1 MRRKIKSPDCLILE
15 IRAQSVNIRELLVKT
30 VWQKIVS
37 IIEKH
42 QNFILTAHVNP
53 DCDALGSELALAEH
67 LQNLGKQVTILN
79 TDPTPVAF
87 RFLDP
92 KKKVRQYSQTKHA
105 RAIKKADVIIVL
117 DASGGWERVGRV
129 GKTLAQSEAKTVCI
143 DHHPDPTDFV
153 NVAVVDTSS
162 ASTAELIFDLVT
174 AMDGV
179 VSESMAQALYAGII
193 TDTGSFRFP
202 KTSPKT
208 HQIAA
213 ALLAAGAKPLG
224 IYRQIYQQYSPGRV
238 RLKGHVLDSI
248 ETTARGQ
255 IASYSLAQETLK
267 SYGVDGSELDG
278 FASLGQ
284 EIGGVRVV
292 VFGVERSRERVKISL
307 RSDGS
312 VDVNQ
317 LAAAYGGGG
326 HPSAAGATVNGKL
339 DEVMIEVMQKVKE
352 IIVAQP

>member
-1 MRRKIKSPDCLILE
+1 
-15 IRAQSVNIRELLVKT
+15 VKT
-30 VWQKIVS
+30 VWQKIIS
-37 IIEKH
+37 ILEQH

-67 LQNLGKQVTILN
+67 LRNLGKQVTILN
-79 TDPTPVAF
+79 TDATPVAF

-92 KKKVRQYSQTKHA
+92 KKKIRQYSQTKHA
-105 RAIKKADVIIVL
+105 RVIKKAEVIMVL
-117 DASGGWERVGRV
+117 DASGGWDRMGRV
-129 GKTLAQSEAKTVCI
+129 GKSLAQAEAKTVCI

-153 NVAVVDTSS
+153 DVAFVDTDS
-162 ASTAELIFDLVT
+162 ASTAELIFDLVK

-179 VSESMAQALYAGII
+179 MSEQMAQALYAGII

-213 ALLAAGAKPLG
+213 VLLAAGAKPLE
-224 IYRQIYQQYSPGRV
+224 IYRQIYQQYSAGRV

-248 ETTARGQ
+248 ETAAGGQ
-255 IASYSLAQETLK
+255 IAYYSLTRDTLK
-267 SYGVDGSELDG
+267 TYGFDGSELDG

-312 VDVNQ
+312 VSVNQ

-326 HPSAAGATVNGKL
+326 HPSAAGATVEGQL
-339 DEVMIEVMQKVKE
+339 DVVMAEVVQKMKE
-352 IIVAQP
+352 IMPTLP

>member
-1 MRRKIKSPDCLILE
+1 M
-15 IRAQSVNIRELLVKT
+15 KT
-30 VWQKIVS
+30 VWQKVISIVQQ
-37 IIEKH
+37 H

-67 LQNLGKQVTILN
+67 LQNLGKRVTILN
-79 TDPTPVAF
+79 SDSTPVVF

-92 KKKVRQYSQTKHA
+92 KKKIRQYSQAKHV
-105 RAIKKADVIIVL
+105 RVIKKAEVIVVL
-117 DASGGWERVGRV
+117 DASGGWDRVGRV
-129 GKTLAQSEAKTVCI
+129 GKALAQCKAKTVCI

-153 NVAVVDTSS
+153 DTAVVDTDS

-174 AMDGV
+174 VMDGV
-179 VSESMAQALYAGII
+179 VSEHMARALYAGII

-208 HQIAA
+208 HQITA
-213 ALLAAGAKPLG
+213 ALLAAGAKPLE
-224 IYRQIYQQYSPGRV
+224 IYRQIYLQYSQGRV

-248 ETTARGQ
+248 ETAAGGQ
-255 IASYSLAQETLK
+255 IAYYSLAQDTLK
-267 SYGVDGSELDG
+267 AYGVDGSELDG

-312 VDVNQ
+312 VPINQ
-317 LAAAYGGGG
+317 LAVEYGGGG
-326 HPSAAGATVNGKL
+326 HPSAAGATVEGKL
-339 DEVMIEVMQKVKE
+339 EVVMAEIVEKVKK
-352 IIVAQP
+352 IITTQP